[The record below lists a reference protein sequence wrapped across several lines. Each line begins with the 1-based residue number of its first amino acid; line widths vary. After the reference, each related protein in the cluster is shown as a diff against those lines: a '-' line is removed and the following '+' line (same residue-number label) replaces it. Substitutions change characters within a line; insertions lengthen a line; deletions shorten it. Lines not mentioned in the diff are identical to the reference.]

1 MPKLHFP
8 QPEFTT
14 HSCDLPEGT
23 TKVGRSSRNKLVLS
37 DASVSADHCELLV
50 SWNEVIVRDHGSSN
64 GTWVA
69 GVRVNAGGQLPVNH
83 GDLIRFGRVEA
94 RLALEG
100 FPADDATS
108 VTANFGASRAAES
121 GSDAESFRKVIGSGS
136 PAEDTRNS
144 TMSIPAPARPE
155 PPAAVAAPQPSL
167 PKLAPPGEPPGRRW
181 LLVALLVGVVLAVAW
196 LLRMFR

>member
-8 QPEFTT
+8 QPEFTA

-23 TKVGRSSRNKLVLS
+23 TQVGRSSRNNLVLS
-37 DASVSADHCELLV
+37 DPSVSADHCELVV

-83 GDLIRFGRVEA
+83 GDGIRFGRVEA

-108 VTANFGASRAAES
+108 MTANFGASRPA
-121 GSDAESFRKVIGSGS
+121 GSQPDAESFRKVIGGEGPSQ
-136 PAEDTRNS
+136 DTQNS
-144 TMSIPAPARPE
+144 TISLPAPAPPRVVTAPPPKPE
-155 PPAAVAAPQPSL
+155 PTGRPAGSGWWKV
-167 PKLAPPGEPPGRRW
+167 
-181 LLVALLVGVVLAVAW
+181 VLLVGVVLAAAW
-196 LLRMFR
+196 GYSLLR

>member
-14 HSCDLPEGT
+14 HSCELPEGT
-23 TKVGRSSRNKLVLS
+23 TKVGRSSRNNLILS
-37 DASVSADHCELLV
+37 DPSVSADHCDLLV

-69 GVRVNAGGQLPVNH
+69 GVRVKAQLPANH
-83 GDLIRFGRVEA
+83 GDVIRFGRVEA
-94 RLALEG
+94 RLELDG

-108 VTANFGASRAAES
+108 VTANFGASRAAETPPA
-121 GSDAESFRKVIGSGS
+121 AEPFRKVIGREASGQ
-136 PAEDTRNS
+136 DTRNETLS
-144 TMSIPAPARPE
+144 VPNPVH
-155 PPAAVAAPQPSL
+155 PPPPPTVATAQPSSAAS
-167 PKLAPPGEPPGRRW
+167 APTGHLSGRW
-181 LLVALLVGVVLAVAW
+181 WWKAALVVVLVLVAVG

>member
-23 TKVGRSSRNKLVLS
+23 TRVGRSSRNNLVLG
-37 DASVSADHCELLV
+37 DPSVSADHCELVV

-69 GVRVNAGGQLPVNH
+69 GVRVEGELPANH
-83 GDLIRFGRVEA
+83 GDVIRFGQVKA
-94 RLALEG
+94 RLELVG

-108 VTANFGASRAAES
+108 MTANFGVSRAAETPP
-121 GSDAESFRKVIGSGS
+121 AAKPFRKVIESDASGQ
-136 PAEDTRNS
+136 DTRNTTLS
-144 TMSIPAPARPE
+144 VPKPTPPSPPPAVATAQPSSATPAPAGHPSGRWWWRAALVAALVL
-155 PPAAVAAPQPSL
+155 AAV
-167 PKLAPPGEPPGRRW
+167 G
-181 LLVALLVGVVLAVAW
+181 
-196 LLRMFR
+196 LLRLFR

>member
-23 TKVGRSSRNKLVLS
+23 TKVGRSSRNNLVLS
-37 DASVSADHCELLV
+37 DPSVSADHCELLV
-50 SWNEVIVRDHGSSN
+50 SWDEVIVRDHGSSN

-69 GVRVNAGGQLPVNH
+69 GVRVKAGGQLPVNH

-94 RLALEG
+94 RRELDG
-100 FPADDATS
+100 FPAYDATS

-121 GSDAESFRKVIGSGS
+121 RPDAESFRKVIGSDS
-136 PAEDTRNS
+136 PAEDTRNT
-144 TMSIPAPARPE
+144 TMSIPAPAKPE
-155 PPAAVAAPQPSL
+155 PPAAVAAPPTSFSK
-167 PKLAPPGEPPGRRW
+167 PAPAGGRAGRRW
-181 LLVALLVGVVLAVAW
+181 LIVALLVGVVLAATW